1 MQEISRF
8 QTKAR
13 LKEVILPTLFSD
25 ANAISRYGESEISS
39 NAMDRYSSLMEKS
52 AVSALSGSIS
62 QIVNALA
69 EADPRTIAENH
80 HGFPVSQV
88 HILKKKV
95 RYQKSSHEC

>member
-1 MQEISRF
+1 MTGAGNIEVP
-8 QTKAR
+8 TKER

-69 EADPRTIAENH
+69 EADPGLALKETIMVFRFSGTPEKR
-80 HGFPVSQV
+80 FV
-88 HILKKKV
+88 IKKLA
-95 RYQKSSHEC
+95 